1 MYTAI
6 WQETTH
12 HGDGFQIVQDTGN
25 HRPKNL
31 PLFGGKAYVCTVAAQ
46 LQLHQ
51 CDTGCALRLFG
62 NRQQT
67 KPDSGVWRGKR
78 HGRLVIALLLRLFV
92 MARLPC
98 S

>member
-1 MYTAI
+1 
-6 WQETTH
+6 
-12 HGDGFQIVQDTGN
+12 
-25 HRPKNL
+25 
-31 PLFGGKAYVCTVAAQ
+31 
-46 LQLHQ
+46 LHQ

-98 S
+98 P